1 MTTVKIHGQKVPRE
15 LKEMNIVPTCEESI
29 ASLLERVVGLHPELQ
44 EILLSGTSPRSDM
57 GILINGRH
65 CMFMDGLKTR
75 VMADDLVD
83 IIMPV
88 IGG

>member
-1 MTTVKIHGQKVPRE
+1 MTTIKIHGQKVPE
-15 LKEMNIVPTCEESI
+15 SLKKMEFEVADNEVVG
-29 ASLLERVVGLHPELQ
+29 SLLEKIVKKHPELH
-44 EILLSGTSPRSDM
+44 EILLSGPVLRTDI

-65 CMFMDGLKTR
+65 CMFMDGLRTKVAPYDT
-75 VMADDLVD
+75 VD